1 MRLIKAKVSGY
12 RRLAS
17 DCEVKLD
24 TDPVCIVGPNA
35 AGKSS
40 FLDSLLHLNHD
51 DAFEKSER
59 TRRPDGNA
67 LYPVVEA
74 RFVLSEE
81 ELSLLDSIP
90 EAKDVRQLLV
100 RKEHGEPRERI
111 PQPIPKRDLS
121 QRQAVLSTLEELKN
135 SNWLEGVA
143 AVESELDPS
152 PEKWAEELLDEAVDA
167 ASLEQENLGERV
179 NAFQGLRER
188 LITIVREQQAEAEAD
203 DDSEQEAVDEN
214 ARQAWPVLP
223 KKYAK
228 LEADLHAL
236 SQYEELDH
244 PRYRVVKALEDHVPR
259 FVKFTDLARELASE
273 YVLNEEA
280 DPEGAAIHNFLD
292 LGETSW
298 AKALGVVQSGDKG
311 RKKAYLE
318 RVNSA
323 LERRPAVIWEQS
335 KITVGIDLD
344 GFTLTVLLSMQEDDY
359 IDFEEHSDGLRQFIA
374 LRAFIASEADAVK
387 PIVLIDEAETH
398 LHYDAQADI
407 VGVFEEQEDAA
418 KIIYTTHSAGCLPR
432 DLGLGIRAIVPDI
445 VCRDGKK
452 AQGDHSHVINK
463 FWTEGRGYSPLL
475 LAMGAGALAFAATQK
490 AVVTEGMSDALLL
503 PSLIREA
510 TGESRLNYQAAPSF
524 AEADPEQI
532 RDLDLIASRI
542 AFLADGD
549 DGGEGHASQLT
560 ENGILDEQ
568 IRFLGGKGSGLAIE
582 DLLDA
587 TVYLNAV
594 NGELDTWH
602 KLEYPASELP
612 DTGRSSAVK
621 VWCEKQEQKLDRR
634 IKLSKVDVAQGVL
647 DQRCEGV
654 ALLDKKYQ
662 QLLVDL
668 HSELEKIF
676 DEAPERVKRLL
687 EEVEKAGEASASG

>member
-12 RRLAS
+12 RRLAR

-51 DAFEKSER
+51 DGFENSER
-59 TRRPDGNA
+59 TRKPDGEA
-67 LYPVVEA
+67 QYPIVEA
-74 RFVLSEE
+74 RFVLAQE
-81 ELSLLDSIP
+81 ELSLLADIP
-90 EAKDVRQLLV
+90 EASAVRQLLV
-100 RKEHGEPRERI
+100 RKEYGEPRTFI
-111 PQPIPKRDLS
+111 PQPTPKRDLS
-121 QRQAVLSTLEELKN
+121 QRQGVLATLEELKN

-143 AVESELDPS
+143 AVESELDPT
-152 PEKWAEELLDEAVDA
+152 PENWAEDLLDDA
-167 ASLEQENLGERV
+167 IDSASLEQENLNDRV
-179 NAFQGLRER
+179 SAFQSLRER
-188 LITIVREQQAEAEAD
+188 LVTIVREQQAEAKAD
-203 DDSEQEAVDEN
+203 DGDEKESADAN
-214 ARQAWPVLP
+214 GRQAWPALP

-236 SQYEELDH
+236 IQYEELDH
-244 PRYRVVKALEDHVPR
+244 PRHRAARELEDCVPG
-259 FVKFTDLARELASE
+259 FVKFNDLARELASE
-273 YVLNEEA
+273 YVLTDEP
-280 DPEGAAIHNFLD
+280 DPKGAAIHNFLD

-298 AKALGVVQSGDKG
+298 VKAEKVVQSGDKG

-318 RVNSA
+318 RVNGA
-323 LERRPAVIWEQS
+323 LERRAAVVWEQS

-344 GFTLTVLLSMQEDDY
+344 GSTLTVLLSMQEDDY

-407 VGVFEEQEDAA
+407 VGVFEEQEVAA

-432 DLGLGIRAIVPDI
+432 DLGLGIRAIVPDS
-445 VCRDGKK
+445 VCRNGRKG
-452 AQGDHSHVINK
+452 QGDHSHVINK

-549 DGGEGHASQLT
+549 EGGEDHVKQLT
-560 ENGILDEQ
+560 ENGIMDEQ
-568 IRFLGGKGSGLAIE
+568 IRFLGGKRSGLAIE
-582 DLLDA
+582 DLLDK

-594 NGELDTWH
+594 NRELDTWH
-602 KLEYPASELP
+602 KLEYPASKLP
-612 DTGRSSAVK
+612 ESGRSAAVK
-621 VWCEKQEQKLDRR
+621 KWCEKQEQSLDRK

-647 DQRCEGV
+647 DQRCEDV
-654 ALLDKKYQ
+654 ALLDEKHR

-668 HSELEKIF
+668 HSELEEIF
-676 DEAPERVKRLL
+676 DEAPERLERLRD
-687 EEVEKAGEASASG
+687 EADQPETRLN